1 MRFTIDQIKNT
12 IVEDFNELQ
21 LTDSYFFADSKTDI
35 LWSKGHESYFVL
47 KKDHTW
53 KSYEPG
59 DLIDALDDLTKK
71 DLKEYMKDLHGVKL

>member
-21 LTDSYFFADSKTDI
+21 LTDSYFFTDSETDI
-35 LWSKGHESYFVL
+35 LWSKDHESYFVL
-47 KKDHTW
+47 KKDYTW
-53 KSYEPG
+53 KSFYPG

-71 DLKEYMKDLHGVKL
+71 DLQEYMKDLHGVKL

>member
-21 LTDSYFFADSKTDI
+21 LTDHYFFADSETDI
-35 LWSKGHESYFVL
+35 QWSAKHEFYFVL
-47 KKDHTW
+47 KKDKTW

-71 DLKEYMKDLHGVKL
+71 DLQEYMKDLHGVKL

>member
-21 LTDSYFFADSKTDI
+21 LTNSYFFADSKTDI

-53 KSYEPG
+53 KSVYPG
-59 DLIDALDDLTKK
+59 DLINALDDLTIK
-71 DLKEYMKDLHGVKL
+71 DLQKYMKDLHGVKL

>member
-21 LTDSYFFADSKTDI
+21 LTDSYFFADSETDI
-35 LWSKGHESYFVL
+35 LWIDKHDLYFVL

-53 KSYEPG
+53 KSLRTRRSYRRIRRSYKKRSARIYERF
-59 DLIDALDDLTKK
+59 TRS
-71 DLKEYMKDLHGVKL
+71 